1 VCARISIATCSARLV
16 QTVIVCI
23 GLNDLAGADAFYPAF
38 ERASADD
45 VIAGLRQL
53 IGRAHEYSLTIL
65 GCTISLM
72 GGNTSLP
79 SLRYA
84 RARSGTPGAQS
95 MDSHSWVFDGVV
107 DADRV
112 LRDPSQP
119 LRLLPAYDSGDH
131 VHPNP
136 AGGGAVATR
145 SASSS
150 CSDGRSAEPTT
161 PHPARRRYSA
171 SSASAVGRRT
181 CRIYLFAGGCRT
193 PRAQL
198 IPLDQHARGRRH
210 PGPTIAA
217 TSNTAPLAASA

>member
-95 MDSHSWVFDGVV
+95 MDSHQRRFRRCRRCRSGAARPESATASSACLRQRRSSSSQHRRRRRCRQLDQPQALALTGDPPSRPPRTRLGAGIPPPQLAQW
-107 DADRV
+107 ADVR
-112 LRDPSQP
+112 
-119 LRLLPAYDSGDH
+119 
-131 VHPNP
+131 
-136 AGGGAVATR
+136 AGSTCSRAVAAR
-145 SASSS
+145 PGRSSS
-150 CSDGRSAEPTT
+150 RWTSMRAAGVT
-161 PHPARRRYSA
+161 PARRS
-171 SSASAVGRRT
+171 
-181 CRIYLFAGGCRT
+181 
-193 PRAQL
+193 P
-198 IPLDQHARGRRH
+198 
-210 PGPTIAA
+210 
-217 TSNTAPLAASA
+217 